1 MDILTPEK
9 RSWNMS
15 RIRGRDTKPE
25 LVLRSA
31 LHRLGYRFRLSDRS
45 LPGRPDIVLPKYK
58 TAVFVHGCF
67 WHRHKG
73 CKYTYNPKSKV
84 EFWQHKFE
92 ENMAR
97 DERNIRDIISNGWIA
112 VVVWECQIKH
122 DLDSCIELLTKQLH
136 PISNTRCGL
145 QHLKGAA

>member
-25 LVLRSA
+25 LALRSA
-31 LHRLGYRFRLSDRS
+31 LHRLGYRFRLADKS

-58 TAVFVHGCF
+58 AAVFVHGCF

-73 CKYTYNPKSKV
+73 CKYAYNPKSKV
-84 EFWQHKFE
+84 EFWQCKFE
-92 ENMAR
+92 ENVAR
-97 DERNIRDIISNGWIA
+97 DERNISDIRSNGWIP

-122 DLDSCIELLTKQLH
+122 DLNSCIELLTKQLH
-136 PISNTRCGL
+136 PVSNTTCGL
-145 QHLKGAA
+145 HHLKGAA

>member
-1 MDILTPEK
+1 MDSLTPAK

-25 LVLRSA
+25 LALRSA
-31 LHRLGYRFRLSDRS
+31 LHRLGYRFRLSDRN

-73 CKYTYNPKSKV
+73 CKYAYNPKSRV

-92 ENMAR
+92 ENTAR
-97 DERNIRDIISNGWIA
+97 DERNINDIRSNGWIP

-122 DLDSCIELLTKQLH
+122 DLDSCIRLLTEQLH
-136 PISNTRCGL
+136 SSIRCGSE
-145 QHLKGAA
+145 HLEGAV

>member
-1 MDILTPEK
+1 MDNLTPEK

-15 RIRGRDTKPE
+15 RIPNRDTKPE
-25 LVLRSA
+25 LALRSA
-31 LHRLGYRFRLSDRS
+31 LHRLGYRFRLSDKN

-73 CKYTYNPKSKV
+73 CKYAYTPKSKV

-92 ENMAR
+92 ENIVR
-97 DERNIRDIISNGWIA
+97 HERNISDILSNGWIP
-112 VVVWECQIKH
+112 VVIWQCQIKH
-122 DLDSCIELLTKQLH
+122 DLDSC
-136 PISNTRCGL
+136 L
-145 QHLKGAA
+145 QRRN

>member
-15 RIRGRDTKPE
+15 RIRNRDTKPE
-25 LVLRSA
+25 LALRSA
-31 LHRLGYRFRLSDRS
+31 LHRLGYRYRLSDKN

-58 TAVFVHGCF
+58 AAVFVHGCF

-73 CKYTYNPKSKV
+73 CKYAYNPKSRV

-97 DERNIRDIISNGWIA
+97 DERNISDIRSNGWIP

-136 PISNTRCGL
+136 PVLNTTCGL
-145 QHLKGAA
+145 HNLKGAA

>member
-25 LVLRSA
+25 LALRSA

-73 CKYTYNPKSKV
+73 CKYAYNPKSKV

-97 DERNIRDIISNGWIA
+97 DERNISDILSNGWIP

-122 DLDSCIELLTKQLH
+122 DLDSCIQLLTEQLH
-136 PISNTRCGL
+136 SNTRCGL

>member
-1 MDILTPEK
+1 MDKLTPEK

-15 RIRGRDTKPE
+15 RIRNRDTKPE
-25 LVLRSA
+25 LALRSA
-31 LHRLGYRFRLSDRS
+31 LHRLGYRFRLSDRN

-73 CKYTYNPKSKV
+73 CKYAYTPKSKV

-92 ENMAR
+92 ENIAR
-97 DERNIRDIISNGWIA
+97 DERNISDILSNGWIP
-112 VVVWECQIKH
+112 VVIWECQIKH
-122 DLDSCIELLTKQLH
+122 DLDSCLQLLTEQLH
-136 PISNTRCGL
+136 SNTRCGL
-145 QHLKGAA
+145 QRLKGAA